1 MRLQKLEINGFKSFA
16 DKVDFEFEPG
26 VTAFVG
32 PNGCGKSNVVD
43 AVRWILGEQS
53 PKAIRGGTMQDIIF
67 NGGGARKPKGY
78 AEASLTILNDRGIL
92 PVDYTEVCVTRR
104 LFRTG
109 ESEYLINKQPCRLRD
124 IREMFMD
131 TGVGMQTYSIIEQ
144 GRVARL
150 LQANPVER
158 RAVFEEA
165 AGISK
170 YKVQRRAA
178 QAKLDRTL
186 ENLERAQMLAS
197 EKEARLRSIKN
208 QAAKA
213 RRWQEYQ
220 ERLREI
226 QYSLSLHTWRKAEA
240 LRRKALDEIAASE
253 GMAAELAHQLASA
266 EAALAAIEQEAAETE
281 RLHDET
287 QRSLHQ
293 VETQRQAAQQNIRR
307 NTDLISE
314 YDAAAE
320 EAAAS
325 LQTLESRLARA
336 REELTRARAEL
347 EELHQLVQAQTQAA
361 REQTRSAQES
371 ANECLRIEQSLDR
384 WKSEIIESAHR
395 AVQLRNEIN
404 NLVNS
409 QQQDTARRARLDER
423 RAATDKALQELNEA
437 AARLTE
443 QRLALDARLESG
455 RVALE
460 DTERRRLETLG
471 LVATADDGLRAQR
484 EREAALA
491 ERRRV
496 LADLDASAQDVADG
510 VRWLLRPERRP
521 GGVLGM
527 VADLIHVDLANAL
540 AIESALA
547 DRAQTLITQDT
558 PSALAALRLLREG
571 EGGRAA
577 ILPLDRARAQAQTP
591 DLAGQPGV
599 VGRAMDMIRCD
610 DAVRPA
616 LASLIGGVWIVDTFD
631 AAADHSAGPGAA
643 ATLVTLHGDVLEPGG
658 VITGGAALRRVGIIS
673 RRSELEQLDRDL
685 QELAAQIAALELERS
700 RGVELAE
707 DLARQAARGREQLD
721 EDRRQRHVL
730 DTDLQDLQRQRQ
742 RIEEEQRL
750 LLGEIAEIDNNLITG
765 AAREEQ
771 VRRDLAAAETAR
783 QRIEAD
789 IEAAQARLA
798 VQREDAARLRDQ
810 AHELKLE
817 LARREQRLESLRQA
831 AASHERAQDEIEQQ
845 IETTSSA
852 IAAYA
857 RKREESQAQI
867 TASQD
872 EERRLEAAH
881 AELAAELESIL
892 VRRQSVRESRA
903 TETARCQTLR
913 ASHADAT
920 SRLTSLRVEENRH
933 ALQMQ
938 NTEEK
943 LQAAWGA
950 TIAQVAELEKQR
962 LASTPPPEPG
972 ASPQPEPDWNALAQE
987 AAELQRKIQSMG
999 GVNTDALAEQEQI
1012 EADLKWQIEQ
1022 RADLE
1027 EAEKQLRQIIR
1038 KINRLC
1044 KEKFEEAFAKVA
1056 ENFAEL
1062 FRKLFGGGSAELRL
1076 IQQEGEDILDAGI
1089 DIIARPPGKEPKSI
1103 IQLSGGEQ
1111 TMTTI
1116 ALVFAIFKWKPSPF
1130 CILDE
1135 VDAALDEANI
1145 DRFCAMVKEFLN
1157 FSQFIVITHSK
1168 RTMGLADTLYGVTMM
1183 EQGVSTKLAVKMEEA
1198 AKLVA

>member
-1 MRLQKLEINGFKSFA
+1 
-16 DKVDFEFEPG
+16 
-26 VTAFVG
+26 
-32 PNGCGKSNVVD
+32 
-43 AVRWILGEQS
+43 
-53 PKAIRGGTMQDIIF
+53 
-67 NGGGARKPKGY
+67 
-78 AEASLTILNDRGIL
+78 
-92 PVDYTEVCVTRR
+92 
-104 LFRTG
+104 
-109 ESEYLINKQPCRLRD
+109 
-124 IREMFMD
+124 
-131 TGVGMQTYSIIEQ
+131 
-144 GRVARL
+144 
-150 LQANPVER
+150 
-158 RAVFEEA
+158 
-165 AGISK
+165 
-170 YKVQRRAA
+170 
-178 QAKLDRTL
+178 
-186 ENLERAQMLAS
+186 
-197 EKEARLRSIKN
+197 
-208 QAAKA
+208 
-213 RRWQEYQ
+213 
-220 ERLREI
+220 
-226 QYSLSLHTWRKAEA
+226 
-240 LRRKALDEIAASE
+240 
-253 GMAAELAHQLASA
+253 
-266 EAALAAIEQEAAETE
+266 
-281 RLHDET
+281 
-287 QRSLHQ
+287 
-293 VETQRQAAQQNIRR
+293 
-307 NTDLISE
+307 
-314 YDAAAE
+314 
-320 EAAAS
+320 
-325 LQTLESRLARA
+325 
-336 REELTRARAEL
+336 
-347 EELHQLVQAQTQAA
+347 
-361 REQTRSAQES
+361 
-371 ANECLRIEQSLDR
+371 
-384 WKSEIIESAHR
+384 
-395 AVQLRNEIN
+395 
-404 NLVNS
+404 
-409 QQQDTARRARLDER
+409 
-423 RAATDKALQELNEA
+423 
-437 AARLTE
+437 
-443 QRLALDARLESG
+443 
-455 RVALE
+455 
-460 DTERRRLETLG
+460 
-471 LVATADDGLRAQR
+471 
-484 EREAALA
+484 
-491 ERRRV
+491 
-496 LADLDASAQDVADG
+496 
-510 VRWLLRPERRP
+510 
-521 GGVLGM
+521 
-527 VADLIHVDLANAL
+527 
-540 AIESALA
+540 
-547 DRAQTLITQDT
+547 
-558 PSALAALRLLREG
+558 
-571 EGGRAA
+571 
-577 ILPLDRARAQAQTP
+577 
-591 DLAGQPGV
+591 
-599 VGRAMDMIRCD
+599 
-610 DAVRPA
+610 
-616 LASLIGGVWIVDTFD
+616 
-631 AAADHSAGPGAA
+631 
-643 ATLVTLHGDVLEPGG
+643 
-658 VITGGAALRRVGIIS
+658 
-673 RRSELEQLDRDL
+673 
-685 QELAAQIAALELERS
+685 
-700 RGVELAE
+700 
-707 DLARQAARGREQLD
+707 
-721 EDRRQRHVL
+721 
-730 DTDLQDLQRQRQ
+730 
-742 RIEEEQRL
+742 
-750 LLGEIAEIDNNLITG
+750 G